1 MNANHSDA
9 ATDDQEAMK
18 APSPDTDGDSCLEYI
33 VAQPRFSN
41 ATILAGLI
49 SVIGVAF
56 SLFHLYAAY
65 FGQGE
70 SYLHNTMHVSLVMI
84 LCVLLKPAGR
94 KSWKEPLNKWFV
106 ADLTVIALIV
116 AVQTYI
122 CWDIDD
128 YIQRRGF
135 YEPMDMA
142 VGALMIV
149 LVLETTR
156 RAVGWVM
163 AGLVIF
169 FLLQATY
176 GEVFFSIFYGPNIQW
191 KFILNDLF
199 MEEGGIYSIPI
210 TVSAT
215 YVVLFILFG
224 AFVMR
229 VGVGELF
236 TDIAYALMG
245 KQIGGPAKAAV
256 LSSAFMSSISG
267 SAVSN
272 VATTGAVTIPMMKRM
287 GYPPAFAAAVEA
299 CASTGGV
306 FTPPVMGA
314 VAFILAEFLGIP
326 YWDVVKAAAVP
337 AGLYFLSVLV
347 VVHCRACKLN
357 LVPKMR
363 ADLPTVMETL
373 KRRGHLLIPLVI
385 LVGTLVVGYSPIFA
399 SVAGILSIFV
409 MSWLRADTRLTPVS
423 FLGAFE
429 DAARMMVAV
438 AVPSAAA
445 GLIVGAI
452 FYSGL
457 AVRFSNSI
465 IDLAQGS
472 QELALVLAMVIC
484 ILLGM
489 GITVTALYILV
500 AALVVPALIKLGV
513 EPIAAHFFA
522 FHFGVHSYITPP
534 VALSAFAG
542 AAIAG
547 SDPMKTGVQSM
558 RLGIA
563 AYLIP
568 YMFVYS
574 TGLLWV
580 GTWDAIVIAIVGAII
595 GVTSIA
601 CALEGWLMGRLNGIF
616 RIILAAAA
624 LATISPILWLKLIG
638 VVVIFGILG
647 MRYMAKRAD
656 QATPPIEAKG

>member
-1 MNANHSDA
+1 MRDANNLVVTSGGDNIPSDA
-9 ATDDQEAMK
+9 VDA
-18 APSPDTDGDSCLEYI
+18 DGESCLEFLL
-33 VAQPRFSN
+33 AQQHISN
-41 ATILAGLI
+41 AAILAGLI
-49 SVIGVAF
+49 AIIGIAF

-70 SYLHNTMHVSLVMI
+70 SYLHNTIHVSLVMV
-84 LCVLLKPAGR
+84 LCILLKPAGR
-94 KSWKEPLNKWFV
+94 KSWKESLNSWFLV
-106 ADLTVIALIV
+106 DLFIIGLIIAIQV
-116 AVQTYI
+116 YM
-122 CWDIDD
+122 CWDIDA

-135 YEPMDMA
+135 YEPQDMA
-142 VGALMIV
+142 IGFVMIL
-149 LVLETTR
+149 LVMETTR

-163 AGLVIF
+163 MALVVF
-169 FLLQATY
+169 FLVQALY
-176 GEVFFSIFYGPNIQW
+176 GEFFFSIFYGPNIQW

-210 TVSAT
+210 TISAT

-245 KQIGGPAKAAV
+245 NQIGGPAKAAV

-272 VATTGAVTIPMMKRM
+272 VATTGAVTIPLMKRM

-306 FTPPVMGA
+306 FTPPIMGA
-314 VAFILAEFLGIP
+314 VAFVLAEFLGIP
-326 YWDVVKAAAVP
+326 YWDVVKAAAIP
-337 AGLYFLSVLV
+337 AGLYFTSVMVML
-347 VVHCRACKLN
+347 HCRACKMN
-357 LVPKMR
+357 LVSEVPD
-363 ADLPTVMETL
+363 DLPTVMQTL
-373 KRRGHLLIPLVI
+373 KRRGHLLIPLAV
-385 LVGTLVVGYSPIFA
+385 LVGALVVGYSPIFA
-399 SVAGILSIFV
+399 AVAGIAAIFV
-409 MSWLRADTRLTPVS
+409 MSWFHPASRMTPVG

-429 DAARMMVAV
+429 DAARMMVSV

-457 AVRFSNSI
+457 AVRFANSI
-465 IDLAQGS
+465 IDLSQGS
-472 QELALVLAMVIC
+472 EVLALVLAMFIC
-484 ILLGM
+484 LLLGM

-500 AALVVPALIKLGV
+500 AALVVPALVKLGV

-547 SDPMKTGVQSM
+547 SDPMETGVQSM
-558 RLGIA
+558 RLGFA

-580 GTWDAIVIAIVGAII
+580 GTWDTILLASIAGFI

-601 CALEGWLMGRLNGIF
+601 TSIEGWLMGPLNF
-616 RIILAAAA
+616 
-624 LATISPILWLKLIG
+624 PIRAVLFASSIAIVTPIVWLKLGGI
-638 VVVIFGILG
+638 VLILVITGF
-647 MRYMAKRAD
+647 RYVARKNDRAMAIKA
-656 QATPPIEAKG
+656 EG